1 MNPLDELGRLV
12 AIHKSPE
19 LLFDEVEHVPASL
32 TPEPYRQ
39 LLVHDHHMTLAMEG
53 FHGHPVKVH
62 VVDRHLEDSGYF
74 RTSVLTVPA
83 TTIGRT
89 SGRAGGRFAGERAV
103 QFGAIRFNFEFVT
116 VEVREEIVAEHTPL
130 GQVLIDHNVLRHID
144 LGAILRIKVGPEL
157 ADIFGCERGTET
169 YGRLATI
176 FCNRRPAVDL
186 LEVSAPLLHPS

>member
-1 MNPLDELGRLV
+1 VNPLDELGRLV

-19 LLFDEVEHVPASL
+19 LLFDDVEHIPSSL

-39 LLVHDHHMTLAMEG
+39 LLVHDHHMTLAMED
-53 FHGHPVKVH
+53 FHGHPVQVH
-62 VVDRHLEDSGYF
+62 VVDRQFEESSYY

-83 TTIGRT
+83 TVIGRT
-89 SGRAGGRFAGERAV
+89 AGRAGTLFEGERAV

-116 VEVREEIVAEHTPL
+116 VEVREAIVAEHIPL

-144 LGAILRIKVGPEL
+144 LGAILKIRLGPEL
-157 ADIFGCERGTET
+157 AEIFGCERGTET

-186 LEVSAPLLHPS
+186 LEVSAPLLHS

>member
-12 AIHKSPE
+12 ATHQAAD
-19 LLFDEVEHVPASL
+19 LLFEDVEHIPASL
-32 TPEPYRQ
+32 TPEPYRR
-39 LLVHDHHMTLAMEG
+39 LLVHDHHMTLAMEE
-53 FHGHPVKVH
+53 FHGHAVRVH
-62 VVDRHLEDSGYF
+62 VVDRHFEDASYL

-83 TTIGRT
+83 TMIGHT
-89 SGRAGGRFAGERAV
+89 AGRAGTRFEGERAV

-116 VEVREEIVAEHTPL
+116 VEVREAIVAEHIPL

-144 LGAILRIKVGPEL
+144 LGAILKIRVGPEL
-157 ADIFGCERGTET
+157 AEIFGCETGMET

-186 LEVSAPLLHPS
+186 LEVSAPLLHE